1 MGQAD
6 QSNHLKSDSK
16 ELEFLEIWVESKL
29 TILRKN
35 KLNLAYKIIES
46 EFNKNTVETSISAC

>member
-6 QSNHLKSDSK
+6 QANHLKSDSK
-16 ELEFLEIWVESKL
+16 DLELLEIWVEGKP

-35 KLNLAYKIIES
+35 KENLAYDFIKID
-46 EFNKNTVETSISAC
+46 